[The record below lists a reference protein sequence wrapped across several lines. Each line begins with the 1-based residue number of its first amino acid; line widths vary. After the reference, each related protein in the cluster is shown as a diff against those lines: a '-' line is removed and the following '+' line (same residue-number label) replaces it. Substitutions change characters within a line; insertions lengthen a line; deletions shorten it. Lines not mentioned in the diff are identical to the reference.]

1 MRWPLCSDRPIRAK
15 RSPPGDQK
23 KAMLGASVRSRLRPF
38 SGSTKSTRS
47 NTGTFAVTVE
57 AKAMRLPSGDQANAL
72 VFEAGASVLGSVPSA
87 LATMREAASS
97 VSPTKA
103 KRFPSGD
110 QSGAR

>member
-1 MRWPLCSDRPIRAK
+1 MRAK

-23 KAMLGASVRSRLRPF
+23 KAIEGASVRTRLRPF
-38 SGSTKSTRS
+38 SGSTNRTRS
-47 NTGTFAVTVE
+47 KTGTFAVTVE
-57 AKAMRLPSGDQANAL
+57 AKAMKLPSGDQANAL
-72 VFEAGASVLGSVPSA
+72 VFDAGASVLGPVPSA

-103 KRFPSGD
+103 KRRPSGD